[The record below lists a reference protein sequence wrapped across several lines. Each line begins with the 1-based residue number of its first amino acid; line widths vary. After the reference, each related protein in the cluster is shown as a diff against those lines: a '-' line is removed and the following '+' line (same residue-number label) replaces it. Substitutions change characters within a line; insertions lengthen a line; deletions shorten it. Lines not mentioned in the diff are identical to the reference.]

1 MDKRVILAGLAG
13 GVAMFVWTSVAHMV
27 LPLGEVGV
35 QQIANDPPVL
45 SALQASLGD
54 KSGLYFYP
62 NMGVAMDATREQRNA
77 AMQQYDQKLAAN
89 PSGLLIYHPPGEKGF
104 TVGRLATEFFTEVLG
119 ALLVVF
125 LLAQTRL
132 ASFGARLGFVT
143 VAGILAA
150 LPTNVSYW
158 NWYGFPA
165 NYTLA
170 YMFTQIAGFLCVGL
184 VAAALLKTAAPK
196 TVAAAA

>member
-1 MDKRVILAGLAG
+1 MSKRVVLAGLAG
-13 GVAMFVWTSVAHMV
+13 GVAMFVWTSVAHLV

-45 SALQASLGD
+45 STLQASLGD
-54 KSGLYFYP
+54 KAGLYIYP
-62 NMGVAMDATREQRNA
+62 SMGVSMDATREQKSA

-104 TVGRLATEFFTEVLG
+104 TVQRLATEFSTEVLE

-132 ASFGARLGFVT
+132 QSFGARLGFVT

-158 NWYGFPA
+158 NWYGFPGS
-165 NYTLA
+165 YTAA
-170 YMFTQIAGFLCVGL
+170 YMFTQVAGFLCVGL
-184 VAAALLKTAAPK
+184 VAAALLKTSAPK
-196 TVAAAA
+196 AVAAAA